1 MCFIRRAVV
10 DNNGKPQFKN
20 KFYDSNVINDNES
33 HHLKLMHIIFRFNH
47 YHRVHCRS
55 VYADETDTIYL
66 NHSTFTL
73 AHKPYVNL
81 HGDAAAPRTN
91 NYILNVPI

>member
-20 KFYDSNVINDNES
+20 KFYDLNVINDNES

-47 YHRVHCRS
+47 YHRVHDG
-55 VYADETDTIYL
+55 VYEYGARERDGHYIFKQFNT
-66 NHSTFTL
+66 NAH
-73 AHKPYVNL
+73 AHKP
-81 HGDAAAPRTN
+81 
-91 NYILNVPI
+91 